1 MKRVTLRGWVWLC
14 ATAAC
19 MAFYGWLALALP
31 PIK

>member
-19 MAFYGWLALALP
+19 IAFYGWLLFAVMGA
-31 PIK
+31 K